1 MNRNDVVLG
10 TATWV
15 AWWTDQ
21 RKRKLREK
29 LSDTM
34 TINPFLLPI
43 IFELHNISDFGE
55 LSDFL
60 VGSHLMIGH
69 STGFGKLIDEKILP
83 QVFGTEKLTAN
94 YRRNNYPFINSCF
107 NEIDHVIHRTNGDT
121 DLLSLKSS
129 RWTIQLT
136 MAMQLNHAFN
146 EIITSFGDEF
156 SQIGVGVF
164 YGRVENLT
172 DKYDI
177 LRGIN
182 RGAQHNVVDLTDRVS
197 IYAGRDFWTWL
208 NNGVEDTQD
217 WILEGIE
224 HGISRSNPRE
234 EGGQLLESFNQSVSR
249 LYQKYVR
256 SDGTISWD
264 ELLRDIN
271 G

>member
-1 MNRNDVVLG
+1 MDKNDIVQG
-10 TATWV
+10 TATWI
-15 AWWTDQ
+15 AWWTEQ
-21 RKRKLREK
+21 RKRKLREE

-83 QVFGTEKLTAN
+83 QVFGTEKLTAG
-94 YRRNNYPFINSCF
+94 YRRSNYPFINPCF
-107 NEIDHVIHRTNGDT
+107 NEIDHIIHRDNGDI
-121 DLLSLKSS
+121 DLLSLKAG

-146 EIITSFGDEF
+146 EILTDFGNDF
-156 SQIGVGVF
+156 SQVVVGVF
-164 YGRVENLT
+164 YGRAETLT

-182 RGAQHNVVDLTDRVS
+182 RGAHHNVIDLTDRVFV
-197 IYAGRDFWTWL
+197 YAGREFWAWL
-208 NNGVEDTQD
+208 NDGIEDTQD
-217 WILEGIE
+217 WLLEGIQE
-224 HGISRSNPRE
+224 GISRSNPRE
-234 EGGQLLESFNQSVSR
+234 EGGQLLESFNRSVSR
-249 LYQKYVR
+249 LYQRYIR
-256 SDGTISWD
+256 QDGTVAWD